1 MMSLDTTEPLS
12 SAAGGRFTPAPSVSG
27 RTVAGPD
34 LVVQE
39 AFLEPPMHQAIIQLR
54 GVSKTFDGVNTVL
67 APTDLTVDRGDF
79 VSLIGPSGCGKTTLL
94 KLVAGLIKPT
104 SGSMNFI
111 NTESSSTGRL
121 AYVFQDSTLLPWLT
135 VRDNVGLP
143 LRIAGK
149 DRATRDAAVDAT
161 LALVGLSQA
170 ARQYPRELSGGMK
183 MRVSIARAL
192 TLDPQLLLLD
202 EPFGALDEMSR
213 DRLNEELLRLREQS
227 RWTAM
232 FVTHSVAEAVFL
244 SSRVVVLAPSPGRIS
259 TTIPIPLAYPR
270 TSLTRGSARFAEL
283 VLEVTRA
290 LHSVQGESAGTP
302 DGEGP

>member
-1 MMSLDTTEPLS
+1 MQQPL
-12 SAAGGRFTPAPSVSG
+12 
-27 RTVAGPD
+27 
-34 LVVQE
+34 
-39 AFLEPPMHQAIIQLR
+39 IQLDD
-54 GVSKTFDGVNTVL
+54 VSKTFDGIHTVL
-67 APTDLTVDRGDF
+67 SPTGLSVQRGDF

-104 SGSMNFI
+104 SGTIEFFNPDAA
-111 NTESSSTGRL
+111 STGRL

-143 LRIAGK
+143 LRIAGES
-149 DRATRDAAVDAT
+149 RAARNTAVEGT
-161 LALVGLSQA
+161 LALVGLSHA
-170 ARQYPRELSGGMK
+170 AHQYPRELSGGMK

-244 SSRVVVLAPSPGRIS
+244 SSRVAVMAATPGRIS
-259 TTIPIPLAYPR
+259 TIIPIPLSYPR
-270 TSLTRGSARFAEL
+270 TASTRGSTHFAEL

-290 LHSVQGESAGTP
+290 LHAVQDGSVGH
-302 DGEGP
+302 DGDGGGQ